1 MNAKRRV
8 KFLLLSVAA
17 VASASLATLVLA
29 ESSSELAGLTALSN
43 YGFGGVMTA
52 ALGYALWGLY
62 RAHNEERKTWL
73 EKWEQHFQR
82 LLDTLRESD
91 KARHELAEEVRSHM
105 RDHGDLNE
113 EVRKTL
119 DRIADAME
127 RNGR

>member
-1 MNAKRRV
+1 MW
-8 KFLLLSVAA
+8 LSVAA
-17 VASASLATLVLA
+17 VASTGLATVVFA
-29 ESSSELAGLTALSN
+29 QSSNEIVGLTALAN

-91 KARHELAEEVRSHM
+91 RARHELAEEVRAHM
-105 RDHGDLNE
+105 RENVDLNE

-119 DRIADAME
+119 DRMAEAIE
-127 RNGR
+127 RNQK

>member
-1 MNAKRRV
+1 MNV
-8 KFLLLSVAA
+8 KQMWLSVAA
-17 VASASLATLVLA
+17 VASTGLATVVFA
-29 ESSSELAGLTALSN
+29 ESSAEIAGLTALAN

-91 KARHELAEEVRSHM
+91 RARHELAEEVRAHM
-105 RDHGDLNE
+105 RENVDLNE
-113 EVRKTL
+113 EIRKTM
-119 DRIADAME
+119 DRMAEAIE
-127 RNGR
+127 RNQR

>member
-1 MNAKRRV
+1 MWV
-8 KFLLLSVAA
+8 SVVA
-17 VASASLATLVLA
+17 VASTGLATVVFA
-29 ESSSELAGLTALSN
+29 ESSSEIAGLTALAN

-91 KARHELAEEVRSHM
+91 TARHELAEEVRAHM

-119 DRIADAME
+119 GRIADAME
-127 RNGR
+127 RDKR